1 MLKLIYTEDGLILE
15 AVESALDTI
24 ISQRLKL
31 ALAASQPFY
40 MEGSTATMLLNLDS
54 RDFVELQNILTQDKT
69 QSIQASVL
77 EGNCVEVTLKGT
89 WISDRPESESG
100 IFLAVLGQESE
111 RLIKAY
117 WEISELQVA

>member
-15 AVESALDTI
+15 SVNTSLDAL

-31 ALAASQPFY
+31 ALAATQPFY
-40 MEGSTATMLLNLDS
+40 VEGSTATLLLHLEA
-54 RDFVELQNILTQDKT
+54 RDFIQLQAAIAGDQTQA
-69 QSIQASVL
+69 IQASVL

-89 WISDRPESESG
+89 WLTNRPDAEAG
-100 IFLAVLGQESE
+100 IFLAVLSRKSE
-111 RLIKAY
+111 ALVKSY